1 MKSLSLQKKFVLIV
15 GGSIA
20 VMLFIAAVFLVSAV
34 GNSTRDRIESNVS
47 NLVSNEA
54 IAVESFFN
62 AYGGV
67 SRTFLSSPF
76 LKTFFA
82 QHEQRGG
89 SDNAIADID
98 KVYTLFSNISSQD
111 PNIKSA
117 FLASANTGEYF
128 YEQGRVGVETEGVD
142 AGNPN
147 AGYFATKRPWFNDA
161 VDKGQLFVTP
171 PAVDS
176 QDGSISAVIQAPV
189 YDNGRLV
196 GVGGIDILISTVGNE
211 IDSIRYEGEGTAF
224 LLDEDH
230 NIVYFPKQSVE
241 LPLSSPLS
249 GFDNIFDDTKGFS
262 ELVSNIHTN
271 KRGKLP
277 VTWNGKS
284 YIAYYRHVSL
294 DNPKMDWTLGFL
306 VPTSIVDEPINNAIL
321 SATGIAIFI
330 ILTVAF
336 ITYFVSGKL
345 IQPLNKMRVAM
356 EEIAS
361 GDGDLTKQLDVV
373 SHDEIGAL
381 GTEFNRF
388 THKLR
393 QLLKE
398 ITFNTK
404 TVSDAAEHLRDVSQ
418 STSKEINQEQHQVD
432 NVSTAITQMTLTV
445 SEISNNA
452 AQSSE
457 AATSA
462 DVLVKD
468 GNSKAQE
475 AMAEIH
481 GLARAIDDG
490 VEVVEGLSRESE
502 NIGAVIDVI
511 SSIAEQTNLLAL
523 NAAIEAARAGEQGRG
538 FAVVA
543 DEVRSL
549 ASRTQESTTDISRM
563 IEKLQTMAEQTDK
576 VMRMGQQRSESG
588 VKKTEEVV
596 DALDMISDSIE
607 QVHQKST
614 YIANATEQQKVV
626 AENINSSIVTI
637 NDLSNMTS
645 QHAEELA
652 VEATQLSSVSN
663 DLRGLVGQFKI

>member
-1 MKSLSLQKKFVLIV
+1 MKSVSLQKKFVLIV

-20 VMLFIAAVFLVSAV
+20 VMLFVTAVFLVSAV
-34 GNSTRDRIESNVS
+34 GNSTRERIESNVS
-47 NLVSNEA
+47 NLVSSEA

-76 LKTFFA
+76 LKAFFA
-82 QHEQRGG
+82 EHDRRGG
-89 SDNAIADID
+89 SDNTIVDID
-98 KVYTLFSNISSQD
+98 KVYTLFSNISDQD
-111 PNIKSA
+111 SNIKSA

-147 AGYFATKRPWFNDA
+147 AGYFATQRPWFNNA
-161 VDKGQLFVTP
+161 VEKGQLFVTP

-176 QDGSISAVIQAPV
+176 QDGSVSAVIQSPV
-189 YDNGRLV
+189 YNNGKLI
-196 GVGGIDILISTVGNE
+196 GVGGVDILISTVGSV
-211 IDSIRYEGEGTAF
+211 IDSIRYEGKGTAF
-224 LLDEDH
+224 LLDENH
-230 NIVYFPKQSVE
+230 NIVYFPKQNIE

-249 GFDNIFDDTKGFS
+249 TFDHVFDDTSGFS
-262 ELVSNIHTN
+262 DLVNNIHTQKSGN
-271 KRGKLP
+271 LA
-277 VTWNGKS
+277 VTWKGET
-284 YIAYYRHVSL
+284 YTAYFRHASL
-294 DNPKMDWTLGFL
+294 DDPKMDWTLGFL
-306 VPTSIVDEPINNAIL
+306 VPTSIIDEPINNAIL
-321 SATGIAIFI
+321 SATAIAIFI

-336 ITYFVSGKL
+336 ITYLVSGKL
-345 IQPLNKMRVAM
+345 IEPLNNMKLAM

-361 GDGDLTKQLDVV
+361 GDGDLTKQLDII
-373 SHDEIGAL
+373 SNDEIGAL
-381 GTEFNRF
+381 GSEFNRF
-388 THKLR
+388 TEKLR
-393 QLLKE
+393 KLLKE

-432 NVSTAITQMTLTV
+432 NVSTAVTQMAATV
-445 SEISNNA
+445 IEISNNA

-457 AATSA
+457 AATHA
-462 DVLVKD
+462 DELVKD
-468 GNSKAQE
+468 GNARAHE
-475 AMAEIH
+475 AMSEIN
-481 GLARAIDDG
+481 GLANAINDG

-563 IEKLQTMAEQTDK
+563 VEKLQAMAEQTDR
-576 VMRMGQQRSESG
+576 VMRLGQERSTAG
-588 VKKTEEVV
+588 VNKTEGVV
-596 DALDMISDSIE
+596 NALEEISDSIE
-607 QVHQKST
+607 QVHEKST
-614 YIANATEQQKVV
+614 YIANATEQQTVV
-626 AENINSSIVTI
+626 AEDINSSLAAI
-637 NDLSNMTS
+637 NDLSDMTS

-663 DLRGLVGQFKI
+663 DLKGLVGQFKI